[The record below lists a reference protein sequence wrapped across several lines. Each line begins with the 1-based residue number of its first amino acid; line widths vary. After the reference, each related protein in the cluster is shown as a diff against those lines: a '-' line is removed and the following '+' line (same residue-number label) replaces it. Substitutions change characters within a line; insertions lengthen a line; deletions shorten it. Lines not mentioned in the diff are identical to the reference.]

1 MRRVAIAG
9 HICVDLSPG
18 LHAPAVVEPGGL
30 VDVGPLTIGV
40 GGCVANTA
48 RAMTRLGHP
57 VTVYATVGDDELG
70 DVVRR
75 ELADSELIDTHLRV
89 VPAATSYSLVI
100 EQPGVDR
107 VFWHHLGANA
117 AVDGSDVVLDELDL
131 LHVGYPSLLPR
142 LTAGGGEA
150 LSSLLGAAKE
160 AGVTTSLD
168 LAVVDRA
175 SAAGALDWRAMLR
188 SLAPGI
194 DILTPSLDD
203 LTSAFG
209 LPRALDLD
217 LAGRLADELIS
228 WGVGVV
234 AISCGPL
241 GVALRASGEERLRT
255 AGRALAPLAQEWADA
270 SLRGPVTPLASVRTT
285 NGAGDASTAGL
296 LYAVSHGAGPAVALQ
311 AAAASSA
318 AHISAMPAGE
328 RAFDAD
334 AHRPW
339 LLETNRPPARFYR
352 GGARIAAFRGLPDAP
367 EYTPE
372 DWVGSTVSV
381 RGQEQHGRA
390 VLANGRSVDDAVRSA
405 PREWLGH
412 AHVERFG
419 ADPKLLVKLL
429 DAGQRL
435 PAHVHPDAEFAHAAV
450 DAAHGK
456 AEAWHILAGGSVHLG
471 FTEDVDRE
479 RLSELVASQ
488 DTGTLLGMMHAV
500 DVVAGD
506 RVFVPPR
513 LVHAIGEGILLV
525 EVQEPEDLSILLEW
539 QGFAIDGERDGHL
552 GVGFDRALDAVDRS
566 ALPASAL
573 ARLVRRAGD
582 AATGLPSDADAYFR
596 LESTGVHGAV
606 DLDEGFAVLVVTAG
620 AVTLT
625 SFGNAELVLR
635 SGDTVLLPAGVRRPT
650 LHGAGEVLVAR
661 PPR

>member
-18 LHAPAVVEPGGL
+18 LDAPAVIEPGGL

-48 RAMTRLGHP
+48 RAMARLGHP

-75 ELADSELIDTHLRV
+75 GLDTADLLDAHLRV
-89 VPAATSYSLVI
+89 VPGATSYSLVI
-100 EQPGVDR
+100 EQPGLDR
-107 VFWHHLGANA
+107 TFWHHLGVNA
-117 AVDGSDVVLDELDL
+117 EVDGSDVDLDGLDL

-142 LTAGGGEA
+142 LIAGGGVA
-150 LSSLLGAAKE
+150 LSTLLERAKA
-160 AGVTTSLD
+160 AGVTTSVD
-168 LAVVDRA
+168 LAVVDTA
-175 SAAGALDWRAMLR
+175 SGAGAMDWRALLR
-188 SLAPGI
+188 SVAPGI

-209 LPRALDLD
+209 LPRAPDLD
-217 LAGRLADELIS
+217 LAESLADELVS

-241 GVALRASGEERLRT
+241 GVVLRAADEERLRDG
-255 AGRALAPLAQEWADA
+255 GRALAPLATGWARVA
-270 SLRGPVTPLASVRTT
+270 LRGPVTPLASLRTS

-296 LYAVSHGAGPAVALQ
+296 LYAVSHGSGPAAALE
-311 AAAASSA
+311 AAAASAA
-318 AHISAMPAGE
+318 AHIAGIPGE
-328 RAFDAD
+328 ETVFDAD

-352 GGARIAAFRGLPDAP
+352 GGAQIDAFRGLPDAP
-367 EYTPE
+367 DYTPE

-381 RGQEQHGRA
+381 RGQEEHGRA
-390 VLANGRSVDDAVRSA
+390 VLANGRLVDEAVRSA

-435 PAHVHPDAEFAHAAV
+435 PAHVHPDAEFAQHAVNAE
-450 DAAHGK
+450 HGK
-456 AEAWHILAGGSVHLG
+456 AEAWHILEGGSVHLG
-471 FTEDVDRE
+471 FTEEVGRE
-479 RLSELVASQ
+479 RLAELVGTQ
-488 DTGTLLGMMHAV
+488 DTATLLGLMHRV
-500 DVVAGD
+500 EVGAGD

-513 LVHAIGEGILLV
+513 LVHAIGEGVLLV

-539 QGFAIDGERDGHL
+539 SGFAIDGERDGHL
-552 GVGFDRALDAVDRS
+552 GVGFDRALDAVDRG
-566 ALPASAL
+566 AL
-573 ARLVRRAGD
+573 ATSELDRLVRRAED
-582 AATGLPSDADAYFR
+582 AAGGLPSDADDYFR
-596 LESTGVHGAV
+596 LESVGVHGEVA
-606 DLDEGFAVLVVTAG
+606 LDEGFAVLVVTAG
-620 AVTLT
+620 AVALA
-625 SFGNAELVLR
+625 SFGNADVSLS
-635 SGDTVLLPAGVRRPT
+635 SGSTILMPAGVRRPR
-650 LHGAGEVLVAR
+650 LYGAGEVLVAR

>member
-18 LHAPAVVEPGGL
+18 LGAPAVVEPGGL

-48 RAMTRLGHP
+48 RAMVRLGHP
-57 VTVYATVGDDELG
+57 VTVYATVGDDDLG

-75 ELADSELIDTHLRV
+75 GLTGSDLIDAHVRV
-89 VPAATSYSLVI
+89 VPIATSYSLVI

-117 AVDGSDVVLDELDL
+117 VVDGTDIVLDDLDL
-131 LHVGYPSLLPR
+131 LHIGYPSLLPR
-142 LTAGGGEA
+142 LVAEGGAA
-150 LSSLLGAAKE
+150 LSALLAAAKA
-160 AGVTTSLD
+160 AGVTTSID
-168 LAVVDRA
+168 LAVVDPD
-175 SAAGALDWRAMLR
+175 SAAGAVDWRALLR
-188 SLAPGI
+188 SIAPGI

-209 LPRALDLD
+209 LPRVLDLD
-217 LAGRLADELIS
+217 LAEQLADELVS

-234 AISCGPL
+234 AVSCGSL
-241 GVALRASGEERLRT
+241 GVALRTSGESRLHT
-255 AGRALAPLAQEWADA
+255 AGRALAPLAGEWADV
-270 SLRGPVTPLASVRTT
+270 SLRGPATPLTTLRTT

-296 LYAVSHGAGPAVALQ
+296 LHAVSQGAGPALALQ
-311 AAAASSA
+311 TAAASSA
-318 AHISAMPAGE
+318 AQISAMPAE
-328 RAFDAD
+328 ETAFDAD

-339 LLETNRPPARFYR
+339 VLETNRPPARFYR
-352 GGARIAAFRGLPDAP
+352 GGAQIAAFRGLPDAP

-381 RGQEQHGRA
+381 RGQEEHGRA
-390 VLANGRSVDDAVRSA
+390 VLSNGRSVDEAVRSA

-412 AHVERFG
+412 GHVERFG

-435 PAHVHPDAEFAHAAV
+435 PAHVHPDAEFAHRAV

-456 AEAWHILAGGSVHLG
+456 AEAWHILKGGSVHLG
-471 FTEDVDRE
+471 FTEKVGRE
-479 RLSELVASQ
+479 RLGELVASQ
-488 DTGTLLGMMHAV
+488 DTGTLLGMMHTV
-500 DVVAGD
+500 DVAAGD

-566 ALPASAL
+566 ALASREL
-573 ARLVRRAGD
+573 ERLVRRAGD
-582 AATGLPSDADAYFR
+582 AATGLPSDADDYFR
-596 LESTGVHGAV
+596 LEAQDVHGEV
-606 DLDEGFAVLVVTAG
+606 ELDEGFAVLVVTAG
-620 AVTLT
+620 TVTLA
-625 SFGNAELVLR
+625 SFGNADLPLR
-635 SGDTVLLPAGVRRPT
+635 SGDTVLVPAGVRRPSLRGT
-650 LHGAGEVLVAR
+650 GEVLAAR
-661 PPR
+661 PPK

>member
-1 MRRVAIAG
+1 MRKVAIAG

-18 LHAPAVVEPGGL
+18 LGGPAVVEPGGL
-30 VDVGPLTIGV
+30 VDVGPLSIGM

-48 RAMTRLGHP
+48 QAMTRLGHP
-57 VTVYATVGDDELG
+57 VVVYATVGDDDLG
-70 DVVRR
+70 SVVRR
-75 ELADSELIDTHLRV
+75 ELADSDLIDAHLRV
-89 VPAATSYSLVI
+89 VPLATSYSLVI

-117 AVDGSDVVLDELDL
+117 AVSGSEIVLDNLDL
-131 LHVGYPSLLPR
+131 LHVGYPSLLPP
-142 LTAGGGEA
+142 LIADGGTA
-150 LSSLLGAAKE
+150 LSALLGTAKAA
-160 AGVTTSLD
+160 AVTTSVD

-175 SAAGALDWRAMLR
+175 SDAGAVDWRALLR
-188 SLAPGI
+188 SVAPGI

-203 LTSAFG
+203 LTSAYG
-209 LPRALDLD
+209 LPRANDLD
-217 LAGRLADELIS
+217 LAEQLADELIS

-234 AISCGPL
+234 AISCGSL
-241 GVALRASGEERLRT
+241 GVALRTSGAERLRD
-255 AGRALAPLAQEWADA
+255 AGRALAPLADQWADA
-270 SLRGPVTPLASVRTT
+270 ALRGPITPMASLRTT

-296 LYAVSHGAGPAVALQ
+296 LYAVSMGAGPAAALQ
-311 AAAASSA
+311 AAASSSA
-318 AHISAMPAGE
+318 AHISAIPAAE
-328 RAFDAD
+328 TVFDAD

-339 LLETNRPPARFYR
+339 VLETNRPPARFYR
-352 GGARIAAFRGLPDAP
+352 GGAKIAAFRGLPDAP

-372 DWVGSTVSV
+372 DWVGSTVAV
-381 RGQEQHGRA
+381 RGQEEHGRA
-390 VLANGRSVDDAVRSA
+390 ILVNGRSVDEAVRSA

-435 PAHVHPDAEFAHAAV
+435 PAHVHPDAEFAQRAV

-456 AEAWHILAGGSVHLG
+456 AEAWHILEGGSVHLG

-479 RLSELVASQ
+479 RLGELVASQ
-488 DTGTLLGMMHAV
+488 DTSTLLGMMHAV
-500 DVVAGD
+500 DVAAGD

-513 LVHAIGEGILLV
+513 LAHAIGEGILLV

-566 ALPASAL
+566 ALAATEL
-573 ARLVRRAGD
+573 ELLVRRAGD
-582 AATGLPSDADAYFR
+582 AATGLPSGADAYFR
-596 LESTGVHGAV
+596 LEAQDVHGKV
-606 DLDEGFAVLVVTAG
+606 ELGEGFAVLVVTAG
-620 AVTLT
+620 AVTLA
-625 SFGNAELVLR
+625 SFGNADLALR
-635 SGDTVLLPAGVRRPT
+635 SGDTVLVPAGVRRPS

-661 PPR
+661 PPK